1 MQVNRSFKIA
11 ALLLLVVLALAGCA
25 PRPGAGEAATKA
37 PADALVV
44 DLPAIA
50 IDFDADGA
58 ASVGGI
64 PIADVA
70 GSFGVPAELPITAE
84 NIAMLT
90 GLGIQHIQLVNQPSG
105 LGIYVNGKQ
114 IPSIGWTSESLQQA
128 ADTLAGQS
136 SLGQLLPI
144 VTQLGVGVTLR
155 FPVAAGAEVAPLM
168 VPAGET
174 GAAQLEASQKTFVE
188 GVGSKP
194 VIAIPIKYNLDGSW
208 TAGGFP
214 SETFAATPLGP
225 FLAALDLTPSQIQK
239 DMKAGI
245 ENIQLKLNEN
255 GLAVVWNGTQLPS
268 LDWSGGKLASVVSVL
283 EDTGL
288 LESVPGLDPA
298 MLQTVLDNVLP
309 ILTASDVSVEMIFP
323 TE

>member
-1 MQVNRSFKIA
+1 MQVKRSFTVA

-25 PRPGAGEAATKA
+25 PRPGAGEAAAKA

-50 IDFDADGA
+50 IDFDANGA
-58 ASVGGI
+58 ASIGGI

-70 GSFGVPAELPITAE
+70 ASFGVPAELPITAE

-90 GLGIQHIQLVNQPSG
+90 GLGIQHIQLVNLPSG

-114 IPSIGWTSESLQQA
+114 IPSLGWTSETLQQA

-136 SLGQLLPI
+136 ALGKLLPI

-155 FPVAAGAEVAPLM
+155 FPVAADAKVAPLI
-168 VPAGET
+168 VPAAET
-174 GAAQLEASQKTFVE
+174 GAAQLAASQKTFVE

-214 SETFAATPLGP
+214 SETFAATPVGP
-225 FLAALDLTPSQIQK
+225 FLSALNLTPSQIQR
-239 DMKAGI
+239 DIKAGI
-245 ENIQLKLNEN
+245 KTIQLKLNEN
-255 GLAVVWNGTQLPS
+255 GVAIVWNGTELPS
-268 LDWSGGKLASVVSVL
+268 LDWSGGKLASVVSL
-283 EDTGL
+283 LQDTGVL
-288 LESVPGLDPA
+288 KNVPGLDPA
-298 MLQTVLDNVLP
+298 TLQTVLDNALP
-309 ILTASDVSVEMIFP
+309 ILTSSDVSLELIFP
-323 TE
+323 TQ